1 LDNHEKDELD
11 STQVLTANY
20 IHPHAADLIRSAA
33 AEEGESLP
41 ASIRYVF
48 ESMLNVDLSD
58 VRIHVGIR
66 AAEAAQ
72 TLNASAYT
80 IGHDIFF
87 AAGAFTPHNLDGLQL
102 IAHEVAHAVQQG
114 GVAVDS
120 YEHLP
125 VSRPGDSIEQEA
137 DRFAVT
143 ASCALANLAI
153 GGVEAQRVGLNN
165 PMLCVLRVPVLGQT
179 PPGIFRQRG
188 RITDEMRQL
197 FIGREQVSLLMLLTI
212 YQDSFLPTN
221 ESRLTPARIP
231 DVGSWHR
238 MLPRQ
243 WLQGHRSVVLEQF
256 RTRFANLVRSNDL
269 QDILNVEDQI
279 RLVQPQSAITSLCLK
294 MRAFAEGRLRE
305 IIFPQ
310 PPSTVFSDQVPQY
323 DTFAGAMNVFRDV
336 VISGS
341 TMFRGATSIAAQQ
354 AARDAL
360 HRLSSDQR
368 HAVSQLPNHERVRA
382 ALNVEGRNQLREI
395 ARRREFSIPPNYPEQ
410 AIR

>member
-279 RLVQPQSAITSLCLK
+279 RLVQPQSARPPLEAIYRDTTRNFFQQMEGSLNHGITSLCLK
-294 MRAFAEGRLRE
+294 MRA
-305 IIFPQ
+305 
-310 PPSTVFSDQVPQY
+310 
-323 DTFAGAMNVFRDV
+323 VFR
-336 VISGS
+336 SGAS
-341 TMFRGATSIAAQQ
+341 IRHFRG
-354 AARDAL
+354 
-360 HRLSSDQR
+360 SD
-368 HAVSQLPNHERVRA
+368 ER
-382 ALNVEGRNQLREI
+382 I
-395 ARRREFSIPPNYPEQ
+395 
-410 AIR
+410 